1 MRRAGAETAA
11 DWLRAWFQLIDGE
24 ALRPLAAEGIAER
37 PERGLIEARALGDAT
52 LAADLPGPLRPG
64 DQADP
69 ATARERD
76 RTQPWRDPYLAPE
89 IVLLFKAKARRDKD
103 EADLALTLPSLT
115 PDRIRWLRQALRI
128 VYPEHEWIR
137 RLTTAS

>member
-1 MRRAGAETAA
+1 MRPWPRISPGLCVQATK
-11 DWLRAWFQLIDGE
+11 RIR
-24 ALRPLAAEGIAER
+24 RPLANAIELSRGGI
-37 PERGLIEARALGDAT
+37 
-52 LAADLPGPLRPG
+52 
-64 DQADP
+64 
-69 ATARERD
+69 
-76 RTQPWRDPYLAPE
+76 PYLAPE